1 MRTNIHVLVENT
13 TPSTPLVGE
22 YGLSMQVLIEDKN
35 ILFDTGAKDALFTN
49 SQHMG
54 INLADIQDI
63 VISHGHYD
71 HTGALIP
78 FLCKYGGRRVFA
90 HSGIFP
96 PRFVQGNIKDQK
108 NIGCMFSYQQAID
121 VGAEMI
127 FIDQFTEI
135 YPGVFLTGE
144 IPRVTDYEDVG
155 GNFVVQNRQELL
167 PDRLPDDTAMVIDH
181 RDGLIIISGCSH
193 AGMINTITYALQ
205 QTGRSKVLAY
215 IGGTHLIRAS
225 DERLEKTIAAL
236 KDYDVQKL
244 IVGHCTGFYSAAA
257 LCQHLG
263 RDRVI
268 KMNAGLRYRF

>member
-1 MRTNIHVLVENT
+1 MLVYDSN
-13 TPSTPLVGE
+13 
-22 YGLSMQVLIEDKN
+22 
-35 ILFDTGAKDALFTN
+35 F
-49 SQHMG
+49 MG

-71 HTGALIP
+71 HTGALLP
-78 FLCKYGGRRVFA
+78 FLHKYGGRKVYA

-96 PRFVQGNIKDQK
+96 ARFVQGTGMDQR
-108 NIGCMFSYQQAID
+108 NIGCMFSYQEAID
-121 VGAEMI
+121 SGAEMI
-127 FIDQFTEI
+127 FTDKFTEI
-135 YPGVFLTGE
+135 YPGIFLTGE

-155 GNFVVQNRQELL
+155 GKFVFRHQEELL
-167 PDRLPDDTAMVIDH
+167 TDRLPDDMAIVIDH

-193 AGMINTITYALQ
+193 AGMINTIAYALE
-205 QTGRSKVLAY
+205 QTGRSRVLAY

-225 DERLEKTIAAL
+225 EERLEKTIAAL
-236 KDYDVQKL
+236 KHYDVQKL

-268 KMNAGLRYRF
+268 KMDTGLRYRFEV